1 MVGFPIMEIGIG
13 KRFNKERKSDMNEQD
28 ILDWVGN
35 EIKDCEW
42 CDDMTYDDY
51 NPILEIEVD
60 GKRFEISVK
69 KI

>member
-1 MVGFPIMEIGIG
+1 M
-13 KRFNKERKSDMNEQD
+13 SEQD
-28 ILDWVGN
+28 ILDLVGN

-42 CDDMTYDDY
+42 CADMAYDDY
-51 NPILEIEVD
+51 NPTLEIEVD

>member
-1 MVGFPIMEIGIG
+1 MVGFPIMEIGIL

-42 CDDMTYDDY
+42 CNDMTYDDY
-51 NPILEIEVD
+51 NPTLEIEVD

>member
-1 MVGFPIMEIGIG
+1 MI
-13 KRFNKERKSDMNEQD
+13 
-28 ILDWVGN
+28 GN

-42 CDDMTYDDY
+42 CHDMTYDDY
-51 NPILEIEVD
+51 NPTLEIEVD

>member
-1 MVGFPIMEIGIG
+1 MEIGIL

-42 CDDMTYDDY
+42 CTDMTYDDY
-51 NPILEIEVD
+51 NAILVIKVD